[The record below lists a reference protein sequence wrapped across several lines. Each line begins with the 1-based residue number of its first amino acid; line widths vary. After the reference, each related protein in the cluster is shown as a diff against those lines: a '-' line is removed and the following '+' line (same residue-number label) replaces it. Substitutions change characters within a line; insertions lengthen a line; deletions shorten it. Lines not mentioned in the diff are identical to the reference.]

1 MLRAV
6 RERRVEA
13 VASWDLA
20 REIADVLRRP
30 KARRAGISERDIV
43 DVLILLARFL
53 PDVEID
59 LALRDPN
66 DAPVVAAA
74 VVGRA
79 DAIVTGDRGLLDD
92 ADLRAWLRERSI
104 EVLAPAELLERL
116 G

>member
-13 VASWDLA
+13 IASWDLA

-30 KARRAGISERDIV
+30 KARAVGISEQ
-43 DVLILLARFL
+43 DVLDTLILLARFL
-53 PDVEID
+53 PSVEVDVSV
-59 LALRDPN
+59 RDPD
-66 DAPVVAAA
+66 DAAVVSAA

-92 ADLRAWLRERSI
+92 AELEAWLGAHGI
-104 EVLAPAELLERL
+104 DLLTPAELLVRL